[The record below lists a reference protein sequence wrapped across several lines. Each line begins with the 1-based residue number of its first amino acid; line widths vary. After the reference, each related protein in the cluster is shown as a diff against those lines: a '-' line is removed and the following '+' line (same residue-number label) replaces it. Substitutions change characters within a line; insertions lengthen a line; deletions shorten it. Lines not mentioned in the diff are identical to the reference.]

1 MYVHAQVLYMYI
13 RTVHKGLDY
22 GICGKIAA
30 VGNFYSCPNLKAS
43 NVVEETTV
51 QCDTA
56 AIPTVYHH
64 VAGCQGRWSTV
75 SEEMLLACTLLQ
87 QGQSPHY
94 QHT

>member
-1 MYVHAQVLYMYI
+1 M
-13 RTVHKGLDY
+13 GLDY

-30 VGNFYSCPNLKAS
+30 VGNFYSCPNLKES

-56 AIPTVYHH
+56 ALPISPCI
-64 VAGCQGRWSTV
+64 AGCQGRWSAV
-75 SEEMLLACTLLQ
+75 SEEMPQACTLLQ

-94 QHT
+94 Q